1 MNFSGFEL
9 QLTFELRAH
18 QRANYSQPVHCSA
31 APLTNVVFVSS
42 QLVLGTFNPENSRL
56 SAVTVDVDCDAL
68 LSSMI
73 SQAALVVSAVVDV
86 TNEAWARNLPAPEDN
101 TSAAAASARSGG
113 ASPEKESLNNVAANM
128 NNGGN
133 LNIIGDSSND
143 LVMAGLKRS
152 ASASDD
158 DARSYDSFENATHI
172 VDYVIGELDETVMA
186 LPLSKKQR
194 IS

>member
-1 MNFSGFEL
+1 
-9 QLTFELRAH
+9 
-18 QRANYSQPVHCSA
+18 
-31 APLTNVVFVSS
+31 
-42 QLVLGTFNPENSRL
+42 
-56 SAVTVDVDCDAL
+56 
-68 LSSMI
+68 MI